1 MMVMET
7 HGLISAQMIV
17 VAMVIGFV
25 RRSLVKGCGAKGL
38 QEVEGTVD
46 IPMTL
51 QTLIINMILPM
62 MTIWMERIIDSL
74 MQTVILR

>member
-1 MMVMET
+1 MVMET

-17 VAMVIGFV
+17 VAMVIGCA

-46 IPMTL
+46 IPMTQ
-51 QTLIINMILPM
+51 QTRIISMILPM
-62 MTIWMERIIDSL
+62 MITWMERIIDSL